1 MSRKYF
7 KITIPMTAFIYVL
20 FIAQEIIE
28 LLFKKLDSLNPFRSK
43 ATLSNQKYFVDLT
56 VNKIK

>member
-1 MSRKYF
+1 
-7 KITIPMTAFIYVL
+7 MTAFIFVL